1 MKQLIL
7 TLTVLIATTS
17 SLIAQN
23 GYSNSTHKL
32 NIVFPDGWKKQAWSN
47 NEIQKARL
55 YNSNAEII
63 TLITIAVYPTGNS
76 EMTAVNADGPSKA
89 WDNNKEKFGQDA
101 QDLVETGSET
111 IGGIAMKWA
120 TTKFDLFGKKS
131 FTKTYYFGRND
142 KIYRLTL
149 QTNGGQSLYDE
160 VLPVFEECMKTLKVS

>member
-1 MKQLIL
+1 MQIGKSRILFPLIIF
-7 TLTVLIATTS
+7 LIGLFAKDKVW
-17 SLIAQN
+17 AQN
-23 GYSNSTHKL
+23 HTEFL
-32 NIVFPDGWKKQAWSN
+32 AIP
-47 NEIQKARL
+47 L
-55 YNSNAEII
+55 
-63 TLITIAVYPTGNS
+63 
-76 EMTAVNADGPSKA
+76 PSPHLLESKVQ
-89 WDNNKEKFGQDA
+89 FGQDA